1 MTVSSSGTASQTA
14 LGAALYRAAHQL
26 CDHPR
31 VFDDPLALPIVGGD
45 AEAATERWTG
55 AAVAG
60 LRAFL
65 AVRSR
70 ATEDAFAEARARGVR
85 TYVVL
90 GAGLDTFGYRTALD
104 ADVVELDHP
113 ATQAWKR
120 ARLAAAGIAVP
131 PRVRHVA
138 IDFERE
144 ALGDVLDRLAIGP
157 AFFAWLGVTPY
168 LTREAT
174 RATLEAI
181 ARRPGREVMFDFLV
195 PGQRAQR
202 AALAARTAAVGEPLR
217 NEVEPDELARELA
230 ACGFARSEIADHA
243 QLQARYLAGRADGL
257 ALRGGHLA
265 HAWT

>member
-1 MTVSSSGTASQTA
+1 MTVSSSGAASQTA

-31 VFDDPLALPIVGGD
+31 VFDDPLALAIVGGE
-45 AEAATERWTG
+45 AEAGTERWTG

-70 ATEDAFAEARARGVR
+70 ATEDAFAEARARGVH

-90 GAGLDTFGYRTALD
+90 GAGLDTFGYRTD
-104 ADVVELDHP
+104 ADVIELDHP

-131 PRVRHVA
+131 PTVRHVA

-144 ALGDVLDRLAIGP
+144 ALADVLDRLAIGP

-174 RATLEAI
+174 RATLAAI
-181 ARRPGREVMFDFLV
+181 AAQPGREVMFDFLV
-195 PGQRAQR
+195 PGQRALR
-202 AALAARTAAVGEPLR
+202 APLAARTAAVGEPLR
-217 NEVEPDELARELA
+217 NEYEPDELARELA
-230 ACGFARSEIADHA
+230 ACGFARSELADHA
-243 QLQARYLAGRADGL
+243 QLQARYLAGRSDGL
-257 ALRGGHLA
+257 TLRGGHLA
-265 HAWT
+265 HAWS